1 MPSRYAPEPD
11 KISSK
16 VIRFFERKLAETDRD
31 ADQIDKERR
40 RFRSI
45 YSSVIEHA
53 MKVKSQSRRRAHKY
67 ALKTYVEQA
76 PKWAGDLLKKS
87 KLPTPTS
94 EKNSL

>member
-16 VIRFFERKLAETDRD
+16 VIRFFERKLSETNRD
-31 ADQIDKERR
+31 ADDVEKECR

-45 YSSVIEHA
+45 YSSVVNHA
-53 MKVKSQSRRRAHKY
+53 MQVKSQARRRAHKY

-76 PKWAGDLLKKS
+76 PEWAGNLLKKV

-94 EKNSL
+94 EKD

>member
-16 VIRFFERKLAETDRD
+16 VIRFFERKLAETNQDT
-31 ADQIDKERR
+31 DQIDKEQR

-53 MKVKSQSRRRAHKY
+53 MKSKSQSRRSAHKY
-67 ALKTYVEQA
+67 ALKTYIERA
-76 PKWAGDLLKKS
+76 PEWAGNLLKKS
-87 KLPTPTS
+87 KVPTPTS
-94 EKNSL
+94 EKR